1 MFYKKRI
8 EAMERLAKEQAERI
22 ESLEKQIEELKAGL
36 IRQNAQVQASALQKF
51 DEWLNGAKQ

>member
-8 EAMERLAKEQAERI
+8 EALERLAKEQAERI
-22 ESLEKQIEELKAGL
+22 ESLEKQINELKVGYIAKVEEKAD
-36 IRQNAQVQASALQKF
+36 INQIV